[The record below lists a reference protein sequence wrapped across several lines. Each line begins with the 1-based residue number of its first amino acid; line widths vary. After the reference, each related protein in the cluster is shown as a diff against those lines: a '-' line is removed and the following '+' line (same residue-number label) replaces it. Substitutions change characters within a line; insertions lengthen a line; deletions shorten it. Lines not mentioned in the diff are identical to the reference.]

1 MQKILIAALCLS
13 LFLAGSSGNGLGSSS
28 NPDSSS
34 ASSQS
39 APEEVLDC
47 GEYIDGNTGEVL
59 DTSPLIQFA
68 AAAQEGKAAKVYIQ
82 KTTAEGDP
90 IGYTLTY
97 QDGVYTLL
105 VDSRA
110 DQFAAEEDRKI
121 SEYTYSNLVT
131 FPSPGGVD
139 GDLTFTEWWLT
150 DNPKLTA
157 ETAWEEE
164 SAGFLLLATR
174 SNG

>member
-13 LFLAGSSGNGLGSSS
+13 LFLAGCSGNGLGSSS

-90 IGYTLTY
+90 HR
-97 QDGVYTLL
+97 VHP
-105 VDSRA
+105 
-110 DQFAAEEDRKI
+110 
-121 SEYTYSNLVT
+121 NLPGWGIHSVGG
-131 FPSPGGVD
+131 FPGRPVCRGGR
-139 GDLTFTEWWLT
+139 
-150 DNPKLTA
+150 P
-157 ETAWEEE
+157 
-164 SAGFLLLATR
+164 
-174 SNG
+174 

>member
-13 LFLAGSSGNGLGSSS
+13 LFLAGCSGNGLGSSS

-59 DTSPLIQFA
+59 
-68 AAAQEGKAAKVYIQ
+68 
-82 KTTAEGDP
+82 DP

-150 DNPKLTA
+150 DNPELTA